1 MSDMKFFHRIF
12 IALLLVVV
20 SCGIANAQFYS
31 SRKHDQGADTLKVYN
46 SWQSLFF
53 NEPDTVAVNPNV
65 EIYSPFKFKFKPTEK
80 DSKPL
85 RKMIEK
91 QSLALSIG
99 DSVWF
104 INSRYLKDS
113 IGGGYNEI
121 FEDYVP
127 LYFNEKI
134 AFVQFIITEISYLPI
149 QIENFIGVVAGVG
162 RDGIFNAGDYGYVA
176 VPHFVIDFDNNQVF
190 LVDRNYLLYLLE
202 RYPDMKRRYEMMQ
215 DQYEFY
221 MINEFFWDYVER
233 LEQDPYAPVLKM
245 LRSE

>member
-1 MSDMKFFHRIF
+1 M
-12 IALLLVVV
+12 
-20 SCGIANAQFYS
+20 
-31 SRKHDQGADTLKVYN
+31 
-46 SWQSLFF
+46 
-53 NEPDTVAVNPNV
+53 
-65 EIYSPFKFKFKPTEK
+65 
-80 DSKPL
+80 
-85 RKMIEK
+85 
-91 QSLALSIG
+91 
-99 DSVWF
+99 
-104 INSRYLKDS
+104 
-113 IGGGYNEI
+113 
-121 FEDYVP
+121 
-127 LYFNEKI
+127 
-134 AFVQFIITEISYLPI
+134 
-149 QIENFIGVVAGVG
+149 AGVG